1 MNSGFSALALS
12 KELIKVVSELG
23 YESPTPIQIQSI
35 PLLLQG
41 KDLIAQSKTGSGKT
55 AAFTL
60 PILEMIRP
68 SLRQRDIQAL
78 ILCPT
83 RELCAQVAREV
94 RKLGR
99 KHPGLQVL
107 ILSGG
112 MPMGPQYGSLER
124 GVHIV
129 VGTPGRV
136 LDHLTRGSLDLRRLQ
151 TVVLDEADR
160 MLEMGFQEDLEKILS
175 RTPQERQT
183 VLFSA
188 TFPGTIEVMSRAYQ
202 RTPVRITI
210 ENKSETTQNI
220 EHAFYEVT
228 PENKL
233 QTLLWAI
240 SNHASESVIVFCNFK
255 ASVQE
260 ITEKLIRAGISAGG
274 LQGDLE
280 QGDRDRIM
288 AKFRNQSLRVLV
300 ATDVAARGIDV
311 KDLDLVINYEL
322 PPQPEIY
329 VHRSGRTGRA
339 GQSGLAISL
348 YTLRESPKL
357 QNIER
362 YSKIKIE
369 RKSQPGV
376 AAEAT
381 VQMTAQMK
389 TLFIAAGRKE
399 KMRPGD
405 ILGALTGQAGGLK
418 GSDVG
423 KIEIHDRFSYVA
435 VSSEIADFAL
445 ARLRDGRIKGKKFR
459 IEAVR

>member
-55 AAFTL
+55 AAFIL

-228 PENKL
+228 P
-233 QTLLWAI
+233 
-240 SNHASESVIVFCNFK
+240 
-255 ASVQE
+255 
-260 ITEKLIRAGISAGG
+260 
-274 LQGDLE
+274 
-280 QGDRDRIM
+280 
-288 AKFRNQSLRVLV
+288 
-300 ATDVAARGIDV
+300 
-311 KDLDLVINYEL
+311 
-322 PPQPEIY
+322 
-329 VHRSGRTGRA
+329 
-339 GQSGLAISL
+339 
-348 YTLRESPKL
+348 
-357 QNIER
+357 
-362 YSKIKIE
+362 
-369 RKSQPGV
+369 
-376 AAEAT
+376 
-381 VQMTAQMK
+381 
-389 TLFIAAGRKE
+389 
-399 KMRPGD
+399 
-405 ILGALTGQAGGLK
+405 
-418 GSDVG
+418 
-423 KIEIHDRFSYVA
+423 
-435 VSSEIADFAL
+435 
-445 ARLRDGRIKGKKFR
+445 
-459 IEAVR
+459 